1 VPTTL
6 HFIHLTESLRETC
19 LQAARAAFPHA
30 TVRTASSVAEAL
42 REKPDERE
50 LLVLAGPDEAEG
62 GLASQALDAGELP
75 RWAVVH
81 LGSAPSD
88 LFETVPP
95 EDWNPRQ
102 LARIFRSALMQHDL
116 LRENLRLRGD
126 LKTVARRITHDLR
139 TPIGC
144 ILTVCEALKDPARAG
159 MPPDEVVGAVRDS
172 ALELSQLTDRV
183 SLLLKATLE
192 PVPPLTLSMG
202 PLVAQVIAELPAEFE
217 RRAQRIRQ
225 PAEWPDAIGVPA
237 WLAFIWDQ
245 LIQNALRH
253 GQRTG
258 NVQLGWTREG
268 RDIRFWVSSPGTVPA
283 AMRARLLRPFHLLHQ
298 HAGVGLG
305 LALVERLVSLQGGR
319 CGHESPDETRS
330 VFSFTLPAAD
340 RPAAEKIARSAR
352 NLATS

>member
-6 HFIHLTESLRETC
+6 HFVRLPEPLHETC

-30 TVRTASSVAEAL
+30 TIRPAASVAEAL
-42 REKPDERE
+42 RAPADDRERR
-50 LLVLAGPDEAEG
+50 VLASPEETEG
-62 GLASQALDAGELP
+62 GLASQALDAGDLP

-81 LGSAPSD
+81 LGEEPSD

-95 EDWNPRQ
+95 EDWNARQ

-116 LRENLRLRGD
+116 LCENLRLRGD
-126 LKTVARRITHDLR
+126 LKTVARRVTHDIR
-139 TPIGC
+139 TPLGC
-144 ILTVCEALKDPARAG
+144 ILTVCEAIKDPARAG
-159 MPPDEVVGAVRDS
+159 MQPDDVAGAVRDS
-172 ALELSQLTDRV
+172 AHELSRLTDRV

-192 PVPPLTLSMG
+192 PVPPLTLAMG
-202 PLVAQVIAELPAEFE
+202 PLVTQVLAELPPEFE

-225 PAEWPDAIGVPA
+225 PAEWPDAIGVHA

-258 NVQLGWTREG
+258 TVQLGWTRAG
-268 RDIRFWVSSPGTVPA
+268 RDIRYWVSSPGTIPA
-283 AMRARLLRPFHLLHQ
+283 AMRERLLRPFNLLHKQ
-298 HAGVGLG
+298 AGVGLG

-319 CGHESPDETRS
+319 CDYEATGENRS
-330 VFSFTLPAAD
+330 VFSFTLPAAG
-340 RPAAEKIARSAR
+340 RAEPKKIARPVR